1 MAQLLKLNKEVFD
14 SSIGALKASTNEAV
28 VEEMT
33 RVATIL
39 KNTGDNNPLVEQ
51 ALEACKKFQTQ
62 YNVTLAD
69 VDGFIQESRNM
80 YDITEYLEKSA
91 TVGEVSNRET
101 GFTNNTI
108 DPNMIIS

>member
-1 MAQLLKLNKEVFD
+1 MIKLEKEVFD
-14 SSIGALKASTNEAV
+14 NSIGALKASTNEAV
-28 VEEMT
+28 VGEMT
-33 RVATIL
+33 RVANIL
-39 KNTGDNNPLVEQ
+39 KNTGDSNPLVEQ

-62 YNVTLAD
+62 YNVTLSG
-69 VDGFIQESRNM
+69 VDGFIRESRNM

-108 DPNMIIS
+108 DPNMIIC